1 MVLDS
6 SALLAVLLGETGSD
20 RVVAILPGAAMS
32 AANLAEVLTKVEQR
46 GLDSEAAYGH
56 VLALGVQIIAVEPL
70 HARLAAKISRAPR
83 SLNLS
88 LGDRLCIA
96 LAIALGSEVLTSD
109 RAMAQFRAGTNVHL
123 FR

>member
-56 VLALGVQIIAVEPL
+56 VLALGVQIIPVEPL